1 MLCILRDCFEKDN
14 QSEPPIP
21 NNSMRKLGL
30 LLLLLSF
37 SVFAQEVKEKPRK
50 KVTGE
55 KVKLDSPF
63 STIYMH
69 LYYLDE
75 NSYDVTRSSYAV
87 YGEKRKHA
95 EEIAVKIKQV
105 IVGKGL
111 KFEFD
116 AIPRDPNYLD
126 TISGIEDEHKYI
138 LFPEDVPEIYLVK
151 NKRDGRWYYSEET
164 NTEIIRLYREM
175 YPEGADYLK
184 SLIPEVGHEKY
195 FDLKLW
201 QYLGILLY
209 LLIAIG
215 LFYVFKG
222 LCFWFFK
229 RIEGL
234 TMRYSDYSVNES
246 LKKLSRPLAL
256 IMVFLLIE
264 EYLPLLEFTI
274 RVNLFVFS
282 GIRIAETILWVFVT
296 LNLIQVIIA
305 ISKTYTKKSYSKL
318 DQQLTPV
325 IRKLLRGFVIFLGIL
340 KMLTILGAD
349 IKTVLAGASIGG
361 IAVALAAQDT
371 VKNLIGTFMIFFDK
385 PFQIGDWIDGGGLV
399 GTVEEVGFRSSRIR
413 SADTS
418 IYTIPNSKLSEI
430 VIENKGL
437 LINRRYKAHLGLRY
451 DTPPELIDAFV
462 KGVRRLIEEHP
473 DTRSD
478 AYNVEFVGFG
488 EFSLRILLVVYFTD
502 PGWSAEQASRHTLNL
517 GIIQFAKD
525 LGVQF
530 AFPTQTVAMET
541 FPEKTSRKP
550 IYDTDSTRAERITND
565 SVIAFKEGFNPKQ
578 EG

>member
-1 MLCILRDCFEKDN
+1 
-14 QSEPPIP
+14 
-21 NNSMRKLGL
+21 MRKLGL
-30 LLLLLSF
+30 LLFLLSF
-37 SVFAQEVKEKPRK
+37 SVFAQEVKEQTKK

-55 KVKLDSPF
+55 KVKLNTPF

-75 NSYDVTRSSYAV
+75 DSYDVTRSSYAV

-111 KFEFD
+111 KFDFD
-116 AIPRDPNYLD
+116 KVPRDPNYLD

-138 LFPEDVPEIYLVK
+138 LFPDEVPEIYLVK

-164 NTEIIRLYREM
+164 NSEIIRLYREM
-175 YPEGADYLK
+175 YPEGVDYVK
-184 SLIPEVGHEKY
+184 SLIPEAGHEKY

-201 QYLGILLY
+201 QYGGILLY
-209 LLIAIG
+209 LLIAMG
-215 LFYVFKG
+215 LFYVFKA

-256 IMVFLLIE
+256 IMVFVLIE
-264 EYLPLLEFTI
+264 EYLPLLEFNI
-274 RVNLFVFS
+274 KVNLFLFS
-282 GIRIAETILWVFVT
+282 GIRIAETILWVFVA
-296 LNLIQVIIA
+296 LNLIQVAIA
-305 ISKTYTKKSYSKL
+305 ISKTYTLKSYSKL

-418 IYTIPNSKLSEI
+418 IFTIPNSKLSEL

-437 LINRRYKAHLGLRY
+437 LVNRRYKAHLGLRY

-478 AYNVEFVGFG
+478 AYNVEFIGFG
-488 EFSLRILLVVYFTD
+488 EFSLQILLIAYFTD
-502 PGWSAEQASRHTLNL
+502 PGWGAEQASRHTLNL
-517 GIIQFAKD
+517 GIIKFAKE

-530 AFPTQTVAMET
+530 AFPTQTVSMEA
-541 FPEKTSRKP
+541 FPEKTSGSP
-550 IYDTDSTRAERITND
+550 AYDTDAARTERITND

-578 EG
+578 ES